1 MVNLVMVARVATE
14 DLGMRAALVVLAG
27 LVELLAPSEMAVMA
41 VMEVTA
47 QVLLA

>member
-1 MVNLVMVARVATE
+1 MVMVARVATE

-41 VMEVTA
+41 VMAVTVKTLIA
-47 QVLLA
+47 